1 MEDIEIAYMTG
12 AEAGMRPDQLRTMLP
27 HATAADVT
35 MTCNIRE
42 WRHIFKLRTTKQVH
56 PEIRQ
61 LLIPLLLKFQYMMP
75 ELFGDI
81 EYDKEFP
88 VDWYSEIGMIDADAD

>member
-1 MEDIEIAYMTG
+1 MENIEDSYMR
-12 AEAGMRPDQLRTMLP
+12 AAAAGMKPDELRTILP

-35 MTCNIRE
+35 MTCNMRE
-42 WRHIFKLRTTKQVH
+42 WRHILKLRTQNNVH

-61 LLIPLLLKFQYMMP
+61 LLIPVLLKFQYTMP

-81 EYDKEFP
+81 TYDTKFP
-88 VDWYSEIGMIDADAD
+88 IQKYAEVAMIE